1 MFTKSYIKV
10 FFVICVLF
18 LFCGFAYFNSSLL
31 TSNAQTGKANQ
42 QDPRIEKIAG
52 YKTWNLVNPKPV
64 VMDKTVAVM
73 CAPANVS
80 PPSPHADKYISV
92 YVNDIGKHAML
103 DERIP
108 KFPVGTIIV
117 KEKLEKEDSKIPEL
131 LTVMIKREEGFNK
144 ENGSWE
150 FLVFNGTATQ
160 IEKSNEASCMRCH
173 IGYEAQDYVVRNY
186 LTDEAKKKL
195 K

>member
-1 MFTKSYIKV
+1 MFTKKYFKV
-10 FFVICVLF
+10 FFVVVVLS
-18 LFCGFAYFNSSLL
+18 LFSTIAYLNSSFLIG
-31 TSNAQTGKANQ
+31 NAQTGKANQ

-73 CAPANVS
+73 CAPANML

-92 YVNDIGKHAML
+92 YVNDIGKHSML
-103 DERIP
+103 DKKMP

-117 KEKLEKEDSKIPEL
+117 KEKLEKEDSNTPEL

-150 FLVFNGTATQ
+150 FLVFNGAATK
-160 IEKSNEASCMRCH
+160 IEKSNEVTCMRCH
-173 IGYEAQDYVVRNY
+173 IGYEEQDYVVRNY